1 MPSGWGWGQMTF
13 VELIEISRSCE
24 AKRRTYLVIILCAL
38 ALIFAISVAEFSG
51 FSLSGKA
58 RELVDFDDFYI
69 AGQLVWRGEIDK
81 AYRFATMSE
90 MQKAISGTEFFLPWT
105 YPPQFDLLVAPLALL
120 PLAMAYALFVSAT
133 LGAYLLTLRRIG
145 GTNFVSALIVMCPAI
160 LITIKCGQNGFLT
173 GTLIGLACLGLQANS
188 AWAGLPL
195 GLMIVKPHLAI
206 GFALYTLVTRRWGTA
221 IVAAAT
227 VLATSVIA
235 TVLLGASVWTAVFDG
250 AKEAR
255 IFLEQGF
262 YPLHRMISTYAV
274 LRSLQ
279 APAFVA
285 MAAQICVAL
294 GALGVIAFASRRL
307 NVRQSLGVTA
317 IASLLISPYAY
328 DYDLPILGI
337 GFAFLL
343 PDLVCQGSERERLS
357 LYCLAIFVGI
367 FGVAQAEQLPD
378 AARNSVG
385 AAPLSL
391 AGLALA
397 AMLALS
403 CRILLRKDEPR
414 LEGISAISSSTV

>member
-1 MPSGWGWGQMTF
+1 MPCGRGWGQMTF
-13 VELIEISRSCE
+13 VELVEVSRSCE
-24 AKRRTYLVIILCAL
+24 TKRRTYLIVILCAL
-38 ALIFAISVAEFSG
+38 ALIFAVSAAEFSG

-69 AGQLVWRGEIDK
+69 AGQLAWRGEIDK

-90 MQKAISGTEFFLPWT
+90 LQKAISGTEFFLPWT

-120 PLAMAYALFVSAT
+120 PPGLAYALFVSAT
-133 LGAYLLTLRRIG
+133 LGAYLLILRRIG

-173 GTLIGLACLGLQANS
+173 GTLIGLTCLGFQANS

-206 GFALYTLVTRRWGTA
+206 GFALYTLVTRRWRA
-221 IVAAAT
+221 AAVAAAI
-227 VLATSVIA
+227 VLATSAIA
-235 TVLLGASVWTAVFDG
+235 TVLLGASVWTAVLDG

-262 YPLHRMISTYAV
+262 YPLHRMISIYAV

-294 GALGVIAFASRRL
+294 GALGAIAFASRRL
-307 NVRQSLGVTA
+307 NARQSLGVTA

-337 GFAFLL
+337 GLALLL
-343 PDLVCQGSERERLS
+343 PDLVSFGSERERLS
-357 LYCLAIFVGI
+357 LYCLTLFVGA
-367 FGVAQAEQLPD
+367 FGIAQAEQIPD
-378 AARNSVG
+378 ASANSVG
-385 AAPLSL
+385 TTPHSL
-391 AGLALA
+391 GGLALV
-397 AMLALS
+397 AMLVMS
-403 CRILLRKDEPR
+403 WRILLRNDESR
-414 LEGISAISSSTV
+414 VEDVCAIGSSTV